1 MKKHLLYDIMTI
13 KESEITGVMVQY
25 YKVCQRELWFYLN
38 QINMNYDNDDID
50 IGRLIHENSYKR
62 EKKEIRLDNLVFDF
76 VKTKNEIEIYEVKK
90 SSKLTIGALY
100 QLYFYLWILKKAN
113 IKAKGYLVYPKE
125 KKKEKIELT
134 TEIMAEIREIIEN
147 IKIVSDL
154 KRPPNSYKQPYCKK
168 CTYYEL
174 CMI

>member
-1 MKKHLLYDIMTI
+1 M
-13 KESEITGVMVQY
+13 KESEVTGVMVQY

-62 EKKEIRLDNLVFDF
+62 EKKEIRLDNIVFDF
-76 VKTKNEIEIYEVKK
+76 VKKKDILTVYEIKK
-90 SSKLTIGALY
+90 SSKLTIGGHY
-100 QLYFYLWILKKAN
+100 QLYYYLWTLKNAD
-113 IKAKGYLVYPKE
+113 IEAIGEVVYPKE

-134 TEIMAEIREIIEN
+134 GEIEEEMR
-147 IKIVSDL
+147 KIVAGIQEISLL
-154 KRPPNSYKQPYCKK
+154 KTPPKAESKLYCRK

-174 CMI
+174 CMV

>member
-100 QLYFYLWILKKAN
+100 QLYFYLWILKKSQ
-113 IKAKGYLVYPKE
+113 KL
-125 KKKEKIELT
+125 
-134 TEIMAEIREIIEN
+134 
-147 IKIVSDL
+147 
-154 KRPPNSYKQPYCKK
+154 
-168 CTYYEL
+168 
-174 CMI
+174 